1 MRKARFIFNN
11 DGTFLLSNHLHGG
24 RRLSVADVHA
34 YVDQV
39 ADTGVTSFFI
49 CSGSSMPYYASR
61 HERTIGCLGPQTPAG
76 DGSHPH
82 GADNC
87 ELYGEHAVALGEC
100 DTDIVEQCVLRA
112 HARGMEAGIS
122 MRMNDLHFTDPSICF
137 PLGQGDFWLEH
148 AEYHLGTAAPSGWHT
163 KGAHDF
169 SHAAVREY
177 KLQLFE
183 EICAN
188 FDADAVELD
197 FMRFPVYF
205 ADGQGPQCTPLM
217 TEFVRRARQIADAAG
232 ERRGRRL
239 ELGVRLPVEMK
250 GARHLGFDPVTYA
263 RERLVDFITV
273 TPFLHDLPSVPVA
286 AFRNELGDDHLPIYA
301 GLMSNA
307 RWGPLSHGG
316 FRARAANCYRDGA
329 DGLCLFNFFF
339 TQEEVP
345 QGKVATGPSRILL
358 HELGSPES
366 LERRNKLY
374 DVGIRSGYREV
385 DPDPTLPAELT
396 AGAELF
402 LEVALAEAMP
412 PEPTPLLFVGTRGAN
427 DLACEW
433 NGRLLDRMDGLA
445 FASEYGAG
453 RSLEQGDGV
462 VGFVLRGS
470 DLRPGGN
477 VLRLET
483 AAGGE
488 LISVELAVSHG
499 PVEEC
504 GYF

>member
-1 MRKARFIFNN
+1 
-11 DGTFLLSNHLHGG
+11 
-24 RRLSVADVHA
+24 
-34 YVDQV
+34 
-39 ADTGVTSFFI
+39 
-49 CSGSSMPYYASR
+49 
-61 HERTIGCLGPQTPAG
+61 
-76 DGSHPH
+76 
-82 GADNC
+82 
-87 ELYGEHAVALGEC
+87 
-100 DTDIVEQCVLRA
+100 
-112 HARGMEAGIS
+112 
-122 MRMNDLHFTDPSICF
+122 
-137 PLGQGDFWLEH
+137 
-148 AEYHLGTAAPSGWHT
+148 
-163 KGAHDF
+163 
-169 SHAAVREY
+169 
-177 KLQLFE
+177 
-183 EICAN
+183 
-188 FDADAVELD
+188 
-197 FMRFPVYF
+197 
-205 ADGQGPQCTPLM
+205 M

-462 VGFVLRGS
+462 VGFALRGS